1 MFKLRTRQISGMCI
15 GRLVR
20 TASWGSNVG
29 AFCRLVVT
37 FREVVRV
44 FLKQL
49 WFKFVPVFH
58 GLQWGSALKNR
69 LRELLII
76 EQYITVHRR
85 IKVFP

>member
-1 MFKLRTRQISGMCI
+1 MIMLALQLKPNGSA
-15 GRLVR
+15 GRAL
-20 TASWGSNVG
+20 A
-29 AFCRLVVT
+29 LIVT
-37 FREVVRV
+37 SPEVVGV

-49 WFKFVPVFH
+49 WLKFVPVFH
-58 GLQWGSALKNR
+58 GLQGGSALKNR